1 MSQKQKTVDH
11 LGKVVEITLNDVKI
25 SIISHSACAS
35 CHASGVCG
43 MADSSEKIIAVTKPN
58 HNYFIGQNVKVI
70 LKQTL
75 GFRALLIGYLI
86 PFMLVVT
93 LLIIFNS
100 IGFTELK
107 SGLFSLLMLVPYY
120 IGLYLLRDRI
130 SRSFNFDIE
139 PIS

>member
-11 LGKVVEITLNDVKI
+11 LGKVVETTLNDVKV

-43 MADSSEKIIAVTKPN
+43 MADTTEKIIAVTKPN
-58 HNYFIGQNVKVI
+58 HNYIIGQNVKVI

-75 GFRALLIGYLI
+75 GFRALLIGYI
-86 PFMLVVT
+86 TPFILVIT
-93 LLIIFNS
+93 LLIFFNS
-100 IGFTELK
+100 IGFSELQ
-107 SGLFSLLMLVPYY
+107 SGLISLLVLVPYY
-120 IGLYLLRDRI
+120 IGLYIFRDKI

-139 PIS
+139 SI